1 MEYKNDKTA
10 NRRRYKSRYH
20 SPHNYKTKRSKSEN
34 RAAILI
40 GIATFVVLAA
50 LILVFTFGDSIYGWL
65 DNTFHPSSIT
75 DSKAQSS
82 TIGIAT
88 EPPAENA
95 TQTSAFALPTEAPTD
110 PVAQNADFNKLL
122 TAAGLNSASLSGSQ
136 LILVQTNGT
145 NATVYTYE
153 KDEQGVWQ
161 QKFSPVKGYTG
172 EGGAADN
179 SVPYDS
185 VTPKGT
191 YNIEYA
197 MGVNYDPG
205 TLLSY
210 NEIYEGMLWV
220 TDPNSVNYNRLVDET
235 TEVDFE
241 DCQDLSEYTLSYP
254 YAIVFDYNRNPV
266 DSAKGCAKFLHVSD
280 HPTYG
285 GIGISESDLQD
296 ILLWLD
302 PVKTPQI
309 SIF

>member
-50 LILVFTFGDSIYGWL
+50 LILVFTFGDNIYAWL
-65 DNTFHPSSIT
+65 DNTFHPSSIVS
-75 DSKAQSS
+75 DKPQQS

-88 EPPAENA
+88 EPPAEGA
-95 TQTSAFALPTEAPTD
+95 TQKSIFTIPTETPTD
-110 PVAQNADFNKLL
+110 AVAQNADFNKLL
-122 TAAGLNSASLSGSQ
+122 TAAGLNSATLSGSQ
-136 LILVQTNGT
+136 LILVQTDGT

-153 KDEQGVWQ
+153 KDADGVWQ
-161 QKFSPVKGYTG
+161 QKFSPMKGYTG

-191 YNIEYA
+191 FNIEYA

-235 TEVDFE
+235 SEVDFE

-254 YAIVFDYNRNPV
+254 YAIVFDYNRNPAES
-266 DSAKGCAKFLHVSD
+266 DKGCAKFLHVSD

-285 GIGISESDLQD
+285 GIGISESELQD